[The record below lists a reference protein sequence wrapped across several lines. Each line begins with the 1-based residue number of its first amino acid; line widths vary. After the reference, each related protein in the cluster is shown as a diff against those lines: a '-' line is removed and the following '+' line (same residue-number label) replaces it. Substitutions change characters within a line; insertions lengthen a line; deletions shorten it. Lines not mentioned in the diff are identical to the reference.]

1 MNKDS
6 AQCIFSGSAD
16 WRKFCGHYES
26 MMELFHKM
34 IWDRHSQLGGIS
46 GELLR
51 SHFCLILYVQVLNFV
66 ELTNRVTAFRNLVP
80 YWSTAFRK
88 LDSIGDPNLN
98 TVHCV
103 QKYGPNWSTSFRNI
117 DPIGPLCLGSLVPQL
132 VHYVHKSGPN
142 WSTLIRNLI
151 SPLSSESWTQSWIG
165 WHNS

>member
-51 SHFCLILYVQVLNFV
+51 SHFCLILYVQVFNFV
-66 ELTNRVTAFRNLVP
+66 DWTNR
-80 YWSTAFRK
+80 
-88 LDSIGDPNLN
+88 
-98 TVHCV
+98 VHCV
-103 QKYGPNWSTSFRNI
+103 QKAGPNLEVVDITLNFSFCKGLSI
-117 DPIGPLCLGSLVPQL
+117 FGP
-132 VHYVHKSGPN
+132 
-142 WSTLIRNLI
+142 
-151 SPLSSESWTQSWIG
+151 ESY
-165 WHNS
+165 